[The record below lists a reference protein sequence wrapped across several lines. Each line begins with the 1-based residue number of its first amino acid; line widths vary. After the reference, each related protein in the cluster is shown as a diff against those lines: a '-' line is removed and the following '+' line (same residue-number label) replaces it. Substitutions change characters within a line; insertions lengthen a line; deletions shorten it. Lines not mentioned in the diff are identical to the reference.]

1 MKNPIYILTLLIIF
15 SLTVDYRFFS
25 GIEGLPSI
33 TIVEALSYLAVVVLF
48 AKLAME
54 GDELS
59 KRIIAIHRN
68 NRLIALYFIWT
79 GLASLA
85 SLVRSSDA
93 LRFYKDLVP
102 SLIVYFLVAISVRD
116 LRAFKG
122 VALAFLSGTALN
134 LLLGLSQVV
143 TGGPTIVDLNEGARM
158 KMDLSAEVVSGN
170 LATGFFTHPNGYA
183 LFLVPSAILIPA
195 LLFKSRSLHT
205 HTKVLLLAL
214 WLLLFCNLW
223 YTYAKVAFAFTLI
236 GVTLIPVLG
245 ILKKRY
251 LATGLAILTASIF
264 GITAFSLWAYPE
276 YGRLFGTML
285 ARYELWK
292 VTFLAIRSDVFVAIL
307 GNGFAN
313 MTGLSALY
321 ASMEYPNAHNAYLN
335 QIIYSGF
342 PALFL
347 YIGMLTIALRRLANK
362 LQSANDWQK
371 TAGLFLFSALI
382 ALLGIYFFEPANQ
395 GVVEQAQLFVLLALA
410 STISRMSSDASLK
423 NHEKDRYLQNSIS
436 SRL

>member
-1 MKNPIYILTLLIIF
+1 
-15 SLTVDYRFFS
+15 
-25 GIEGLPSI
+25 
-33 TIVEALSYLAVVVLF
+33 
-48 AKLAME
+48 
-54 GDELS
+54 
-59 KRIIAIHRN
+59 
-68 NRLIALYFIWT
+68 
-79 GLASLA
+79 
-85 SLVRSSDA
+85 
-93 LRFYKDLVP
+93 
-102 SLIVYFLVAISVRD
+102 
-116 LRAFKG
+116 
-122 VALAFLSGTALN
+122 
-134 LLLGLSQVV
+134 
-143 TGGPTIVDLNEGARM
+143 
-158 KMDLSAEVVSGN
+158 
-170 LATGFFTHPNGYA
+170 
-183 LFLVPSAILIPA
+183 
-195 LLFKSRSLHT
+195 
-205 HTKVLLLAL
+205 
-214 WLLLFCNLW
+214 LW